1 MAFIFLIFML
11 PGGNALKLFPYL
23 GKLECLSQENVSK
36 ASLTVVGHASSLI
49 IEKALA
55 LLVNIRAK

>member
-1 MAFIFLIFML
+1 ML
-11 PGGNALKLFPYL
+11 PGGNALKLFPCL

-36 ASLTVVGHASSLI
+36 ASLTVSLL